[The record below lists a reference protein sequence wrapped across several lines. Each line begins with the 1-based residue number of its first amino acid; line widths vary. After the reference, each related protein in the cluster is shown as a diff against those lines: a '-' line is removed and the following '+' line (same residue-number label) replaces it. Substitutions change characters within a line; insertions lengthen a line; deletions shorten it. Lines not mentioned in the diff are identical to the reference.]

1 MFSSSSFVHQ
11 KEAAFARSA
20 LKSLDYKRAVVGAMS
35 SAGSG
40 GWIMSWFA
48 RLGAFRTL
56 PLFFAIGAG
65 VEWFM
70 IHVQIGKETFCELRF
85 PN

>member
-1 MFSSSSFVHQ
+1 M
-11 KEAAFARSA
+11 RMR
-20 LKSLDYKRAVVGAMS
+20 KSGC
-35 SAGSG
+35 G
-40 GWIMSWFA
+40 GDGRMILRCL

-70 IHVQIGKETFCELRF
+70 IHVQVGKETFCELRAEF
-85 PN
+85 I